1 MLLPLRSSGPAR
13 ALGLLGLIF
22 VQNRL
27 FGYLFRWLKDPKRDS
42 RIRQANEL
50 VASSVNVLN
59 DWMERDPW
67 LRCPAVFA
75 LFFTC
80 FGYVRLSRYDF
91 VKSGIQT
98 DGTSLPYAGLL
109 APRRDSRSSLL
120 NYCLSQSVH
129 LSVAP
134 RPQQDK
140 HDDLGVDAAVG
151 AERTSIQAT
160 AEPKPSATQSANLLD
175 SRSNEQTLSDTIGQP
190 ATCSGKKPATT
201 STVII

>member
-1 MLLPLRSSGPAR
+1 MLSPLRSSGPAR

-22 VQNRL
+22 VQDRL

-80 FGYVRLSRYDF
+80 FGYVRLSRHDF
-91 VKSGIQT
+91 VKSGIHS
-98 DGTSLPYAGLL
+98 DGTSLLYAGLL
-109 APRRDSRSSLL
+109 ALRRNSRSSLL
-120 NYCLSQSVH
+120 NCCQSQSVH
-129 LSVAP
+129 LSVTP

-140 HDDLGVDAAVG
+140 PDDLSAPSKRAFKQ
-151 AERTSIQAT
+151 RPNQ
-160 AEPKPSATQSANLLD
+160 KPLATQSANLLD